1 MSTGSA
7 INQHLRDELEAFVYA
22 EAELLDDGRFDDWLA
37 LFADDG
43 IYWVPA
49 VPGQDDPLN
58 TVSIFYEDKDIMAIR
73 IRRMTHP
80 ANVAQSPFPRTSHV
94 VGQLHF
100 HKAND
105 RTYHVSSRMQVVEYR
120 EGDGQRIFGGKC
132 HHTLRREGDNIKI
145 VLKRVDLVNCDAP
158 HTFITVPF

>member
-1 MSTGSA
+1 MSASE
-7 INQHLRDELEAFVYA
+7 IDDDLRAELEGFVFA

-58 TVSIFYEDKDIMAIR
+58 TISIFYEDKDIMAIR

-80 ANVAQSPFPRTSHV
+80 ANVAQSPFPRTSHLL
-94 VGQLHF
+94 GQLRVD
-100 HKAND
+100 NGED
-105 RTYHVSSRMQVVEYR
+105 GTYQVRSRMQVVEYR
-120 EGDGQRIFGGKC
+120 EGDGQRVFAGKC
-132 HHTLRREGDNIKI
+132 QHTLRREGDDLKI

-158 HTFITVPF
+158 HTFITVPL